1 MMSRNSFEFD
11 NREMAT
17 AGNELRREVEMDAR
31 PPLHE
36 DLGFGAGGG
45 ARPGGA
51 GLEARGAAG
60 GPAAEVDFVRR
71 GALKSGVG
79 PVAVVPE
86 KEQLQLALKGA
97 AQQGNNGEHTG
108 AAVFQGSDEGLDD
121 GMLPVRP
128 TRRSGGDAMP
138 KAPRLEAAAG
148 ELRPAV
154 GDEVLRR
161 GADAGNDTAEKLAH
175 RLRCRL
181 AFENG
186 AAQSAA
192 GIMIDHDREPPAK
205 RPTLR
210 QREGQPRGPETG
222 RGRHDGWENPSA
234 LLWHVVLWKLELR
247 DVSNQPAGQH
257 TGRTRHVTGR
267 FQLVPKTMHSPSLDV
282 AKSKEELSNKKRAK
296 LQFAGWLFRAPWFD
310 RWLRGARVPIRRV
323 SLDSRLAGSSNH
335 GKHAESTMLIKDN
348 HPKVR
353 HEKNKEAGQS
363 AVANEQIVAPFKPH
377 GSQH

>member
-1 MMSRNSFEFD
+1 
-11 NREMAT
+11 
-17 AGNELRREVEMDAR
+17 
-31 PPLHE
+31 
-36 DLGFGAGGG
+36 
-45 ARPGGA
+45 
-51 GLEARGAAG
+51 
-60 GPAAEVDFVRR
+60 
-71 GALKSGVG
+71 
-79 PVAVVPE
+79 
-86 KEQLQLALKGA
+86 
-97 AQQGNNGEHTG
+97 
-108 AAVFQGSDEGLDD
+108 
-121 GMLPVRP
+121 
-128 TRRSGGDAMP
+128 
-138 KAPRLEAAAG
+138 
-148 ELRPAV
+148 
-154 GDEVLRR
+154 
-161 GADAGNDTAEKLAH
+161 
-175 RLRCRL
+175 
-181 AFENG
+181 
-186 AAQSAA
+186 
-192 GIMIDHDREPPAK
+192 MIDHDREPPAK